1 MKSYFINLLQQLDK
15 LTGIRQWE
23 KLKEAVDPNEEIKLL
38 VAILCRTC
46 DLFPYIPD
54 EAKQKIITA
63 CVVSDQEFIGLN
75 AKIIYK
81 WLNANKDQYFRET
94 SHIPT
99 EKNEPP
105 VEGEARA
112 EWIKKF
118 LIAINTVDE
127 HVTVT
132 NNFDQFEHVK
142 EIKPTDGQAYH
153 AAPPETIIIQ
163 DLKIDYGR
171 LHTDKFTGKTLQG
184 HPTFDEFVDAW
195 VNEHIEPDQ
204 QT

>member
-1 MKSYFINLLQQLDK
+1 MNEYFVKLLKSLDK
-15 LTGIRQWE
+15 LTGMKQYE
-23 KLKEAVDPNEEIKLL
+23 KLLAMPDFKSEINSLIE
-38 VAILCRTC
+38 ILCRTC
-46 DLFPYIPD
+46 DMFPYIPD
-54 EAKQKIITA
+54 ESKQKIIDA

-81 WLNANKDQYFRET
+81 WLNANRAQYFRET

-127 HVTVT
+127 HVTVAK
-132 NNFDQFEHVK
+132 NFDQFEHVK
-142 EIKPTDGQAYH
+142 EIKPSDGQTYH
-153 AAPPETIIIQ
+153 APAPEVIVMQ
-163 DLKIDYGR
+163 DLKIEYGR
-171 LHTDKFTGKTLQG
+171 QHTDKFTGRTLEG
-184 HPTFDEFVDAW
+184 HPKFEEWIKDIT
-195 VNEHIEPDQ
+195 EPEE
-204 QT
+204 TK